1 MDIII
6 GRSIDDLEKYGLEGS
21 IFIGKEYI
29 KMENA
34 LSLANTVYLDVNLP
48 HLILIAGKRGQGKS
62 YTLASIFESLS
73 DLEKDLLNNFSGLIF
88 DTMGIFWTMKFPNYR
103 DAELLEKWG
112 LKPKSIKNCRILV
125 PKGLLDEYRKINIPI
140 DDAFQLNPI
149 RSIWN

>member
-6 GRSIDDLEKYGLEGS
+6 GRSLDDLEKYGLKGS

-88 DTMGIFWTMKFPNYR
+88 DTMGI
-103 DAELLEKWG
+103 
-112 LKPKSIKNCRILV
+112 
-125 PKGLLDEYRKINIPI
+125 
-140 DDAFQLNPI
+140 
-149 RSIWN
+149 WNMGNT